1 MANIVLSIR
10 IIVVYTTPQSV
21 APAKRYSQ
29 KKSAERRFWCT
40 TFLGLFCTLAWHQAQ
55 YPKCHKF
62 EYESPNDMKFSP
74 HKPLNVVKCMS

>member
-1 MANIVLSIR
+1 MANIVRSIR
-10 IIVVYTTPQSV
+10 IILVQTAPQLV
-21 APAKRYSQ
+21 APAKRYTQ
-29 KKSAERRFWCT
+29 KKSAERWFLCT

-74 HKPLNVVKCMS
+74 HKPRNVVQCMS